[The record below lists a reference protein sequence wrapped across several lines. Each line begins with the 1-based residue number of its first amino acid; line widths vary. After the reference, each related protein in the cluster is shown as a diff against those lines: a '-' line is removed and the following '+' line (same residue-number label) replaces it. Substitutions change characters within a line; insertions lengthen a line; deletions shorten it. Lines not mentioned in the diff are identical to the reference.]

1 MSLLRGRVQDA
12 APDERYFVE
21 ADLSGVKEILAREID
36 AGVKEVLKDLVLQHS
51 LEADESFAVVSSMY
65 VEVFTHFKLRD
76 LLEELRDSDMYGR
89 ARHLAAIRTIR
100 DQLDDIERS
109 VAERVGGPD

>member
-1 MSLLRGRVQDA
+1 MSLLRGRVEDA
-12 APDERYFVE
+12 EPEARYLVE
-21 ADLSGVKEILAREID
+21 SDLSGVTEILAREID
-36 AGVKEVLKDLVLQHS
+36 AGVREVLKDLVLMHS
-51 LEADESFAVVSSMY
+51 LEADESFAVVSSMD

-109 VAERVGGPD
+109 VVERVGGPD